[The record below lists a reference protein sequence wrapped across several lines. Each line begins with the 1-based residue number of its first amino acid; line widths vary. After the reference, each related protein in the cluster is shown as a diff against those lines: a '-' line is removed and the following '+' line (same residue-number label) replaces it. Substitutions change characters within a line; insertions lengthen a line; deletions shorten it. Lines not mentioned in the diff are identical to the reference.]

1 MGDFANRRITV
12 IAASFGAFVVLTLNF
27 VLLAGA
33 FGVPVPFLG

>member
-1 MGDFANRRITV
+1 V